1 MPKAERLPAPEPEVT
16 SERPQTAGP
25 GQLETA
31 SEGDVH
37 SVERLARHESIEQR
51 AAPLS
56 MTPSAPQHVR
66 RERALGRAALLIL
79 VTAYLGFVLLAP
91 LAALLVETSQLG
103 FGVALAAVLEPM
115 ALDALATSALL
126 VALAVLVNAAIG
138 TFGAIAL
145 VRHRFF
151 GRGFISA
158 LCDLPLAVSPVMIGL
173 SFLLLVGRGGVI
185 SPLLEA
191 IGLKIVFTFW
201 GLLLGTL
208 FVTLPYTIREVA
220 YVLEEIGTDE
230 EEAATTLGA
239 SSWQTFF
246 KVTLPNVRVPLGYGL
261 LMAAARTLG
270 EFGAVLVLGGSI
282 SGQTQTA
289 TTFIHD
295 SIEERQLPAAY
306 GMAVLL
312 ALISVVLLLGLE
324 WMKERQAAA
333 RHRSRSVTEDQVST

>member
-1 MPKAERLPAPEPEVT
+1 MPKAERLASLESEAILPESDDLSIVEPAPV
-16 SERPQTAGP
+16 R
-25 GQLETA
+25 
-31 SEGDVH
+31 V
-37 SVERLARHESIEQR
+37 
-51 AAPLS
+51 APLS
-56 MTPSAPQHVR
+56 MAPSAPLKVR
-66 RERALGRAALLIL
+66 RERAIGRVLLLAA
-79 VTAYLGFVLLAP
+79 VAAYLGLVLLAP
-91 LAALLVETSQLG
+91 LASLLVETSQLG
-103 FGVALAAVLEPM
+103 IGAVLSAVVEPM
-115 ALDALATSALL
+115 ARDALFTSALL
-126 VALAVLVNAAIG
+126 VLAAVVVNAVVG

-151 GRGFISA
+151 GRGFVSA

-173 SFLLLVGRGGVI
+173 SFLLLVGRGGVM

-239 SSWQTFF
+239 SPWQTFF
-246 KVTLPNVRVPLGYGL
+246 KVTLPNVRIPLGYGL

-312 ALISVVLLLGLE
+312 ALASVVLLLALE

-333 RHRSRSVTEDQVST
+333 RHRSRSVTEDEATP